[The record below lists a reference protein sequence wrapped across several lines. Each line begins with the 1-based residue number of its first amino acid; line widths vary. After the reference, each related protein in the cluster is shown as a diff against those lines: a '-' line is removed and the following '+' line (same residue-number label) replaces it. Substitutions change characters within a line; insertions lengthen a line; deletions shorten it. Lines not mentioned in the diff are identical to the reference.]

1 MKKIFISM
9 SLLITS
15 ISFAQNNNNLDPPV
29 PAKQSV
35 FSLGAQGG
43 FGHSYISNISNKKFQ
58 PSWDAGIVAIY
69 SPGAHWGA
77 ELDVRYSAEGVKYE
91 NLTTGRDNTIFLR
104 YVRIPLKAVYFF
116 RKYENDFR
124 PKIALGPAIG
134 FLNEEVNSVGA
145 NTVDFGLNGSLGFHY
160 RIVRAI
166 WLTADVNYYQGLLDT
181 YDATSANELNGDVR
195 LDLGISFGF

>member
-1 MKKIFISM
+1 M
-9 SLLITS
+9 SLFITS

-43 FGHSYISNISNKKFQ
+43 FGHSYISNFPNKKFQ

-69 SPGAHWGA
+69 SPGVHWGI
-77 ELDVRYSAEGVKYE
+77 ELDVRYSAEGVKFE
-91 NLTTGRDNTIFLR
+91 DVTRNRENTIFLR
-104 YVRIPLKAVYFF
+104 YIRIPLKATYFF
-116 RKYENDFR
+116 RTYENDFR
-124 PKIALGPAIG
+124 PKISLGPQIG
-134 FLNEEVNSVGA
+134 FLNEEINSVGA
-145 NTVDFGLNGSLGFHY
+145 NTVDFGLNASVGFHY

-166 WLTADVNYYQGLLDT
+166 WFTGDVNYNQGLLDI
-181 YDATSANELNGDVR
+181 YDASSASELNGNIR